1 MSLVNNK
8 NSAQSFSEASKE
20 TRKRLKYATGLLGDY
35 YLQISADKLYSR
47 YISIISIGEATYP
60 WVFFAKYIMKT
71 GVAFKGNGSNI
82 TQIERNHSYEL
93 DFSVMPN
100 YDTKQELL
108 VKCVRKQNEISWE
121 ETQK

>member
-1 MSLVNNK
+1 M
-8 NSAQSFSEASKE
+8 
-20 TRKRLKYATGLLGDY
+20 R
-35 YLQISADKLYSR
+35 
-47 YISIISIGEATYP
+47 
-60 WVFFAKYIMKT
+60 T
-71 GVAFKGNGSNI
+71 GVALKGNGSNI

-108 VKCVRKQNEISWE
+108 VKCVRKQNDVDWS